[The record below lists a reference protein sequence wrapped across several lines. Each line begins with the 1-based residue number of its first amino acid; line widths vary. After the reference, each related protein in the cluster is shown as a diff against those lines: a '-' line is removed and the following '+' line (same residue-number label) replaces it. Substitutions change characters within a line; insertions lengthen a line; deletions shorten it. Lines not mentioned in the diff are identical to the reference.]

1 MKQRGRRKLD
11 CWVNGQSSVRI
22 KNRIHLEGRGPEDGS
37 VLLHVRGNEELCWS
51 QLFHFRRNEFVQEVR
66 ERLRKRERKGANAV
80 SLSVEPS
87 KTSSSQAQERAGT
100 VDGHGHGGHPG
111 EGPGGRPWMDVVMVV
126 TQGRACEG
134 TVDGRGHS
142 GHPRGAREDAPR
154 WRWSWW

>member
-66 ERLRKRERKGANAV
+66 ERLRKRERESASAV

-100 VDGHGHGGHPG
+100 ENRKAGGTLFYLLAFFFFFSKSILA
-111 EGPGGRPWMDVVMVV
+111 RILLV
-126 TQGRACEG
+126 TSDKNKAVQAKKG
-134 TVDGRGHS
+134 TFLLFKMRSLGTLQHI
-142 GHPRGAREDAPR
+142 
-154 WRWSWW
+154 